1 MLNSLFWLCE
11 IRNCDIISGRRTTHY
26 YPSEKVL
33 CTSLLKLDTKSQIG
47 LYAPINH
54 PYLTQMVFGLFKPW
68 KFIQC
73 AAIILHVFKAS
84 NYSYM
89 YLCITL
95 ITDVNIELSKHTC
108 NSYCK
113 KNDERLQDHFSL
125 RLRIMKSLP
134 EYLDL
139 QSTGFIPVFIH
150 GKLAGNRWL
159 ANWQIHFL
167 KLTCPE

>member
-11 IRNCDIISGRRTTHY
+11 TCNCDIISGRRATHD

-33 CTSLLKLDTKSQIG
+33 CTSLLILDTTSEIG
-47 LYAPINH
+47 LYEPMYKPSIPHTDGFWPVQALKVYPVM
-54 PYLTQMVFGLFKPW
+54 PLFD
-68 KFIQC
+68 
-73 AAIILHVFKAS
+73 
-84 NYSYM
+84 M
-89 YLCITL
+89 YLKCQITATCMCITL
-95 ITDVNIELSKHTC
+95 MTDVNIKRLKHTC

-113 KNDERLQDHFSL
+113 KNDEWLQDHFNLWL
-125 RLRIMKSLP
+125 RMMESLP